1 MKYRDLHP
9 GDIILVWGDT
19 KIVERV
25 DRTHIATRGYND
37 NLELWAYGED
47 HLEFIKF
54 ENRLHLKDLGFY
66 DSGDALE
73 FNTYDG
79 YIIRWAKDLC
89 TIANERKNCCPRGK
103 YCKYLNEV
111 QQFFYETT
119 NVELNLDI

>member
-19 KIVERV
+19 KVVERV
-25 DRTHIATRGYND
+25 DRTHIATRGSND
-37 NLELWAYGED
+37 HLELWAYGED

-89 TIANERKNCCPRGK
+89 TITNERENRPKGK

>member
-1 MKYRDLHP
+1 MTYRDLHP

-19 KIVERV
+19 KVVERV
-25 DRTHIATRGYND
+25 DRTHIATRGSND
-37 NLELWAYGED
+37 HLELWAYGED

-79 YIIRWAKDLC
+79 YIIIWAKDFC
-89 TIANERKNCCPRGK
+89 TITNERENCPKGK

>member
-1 MKYRDLHP
+1 MRYRDLHP

-19 KIVERV
+19 KVVERV

-37 NLELWAYGED
+37 HLELWAYGED

-66 DSGDALE
+66 DSDDALE

-79 YIIRWAKDLC
+79 YIIRWTKDFC
-89 TIANERKNCCPRGK
+89 TITTNEKENCPKGK

>member
-1 MKYRDLHP
+1 MTYRDLHP

-19 KIVERV
+19 KVVERV
-25 DRTHIATRGYND
+25 DRTHIATRGCND
-37 NLELWAYGED
+37 HLELWAYGED
-47 HLEFIKF
+47 HLEFITF

-79 YIIRWAKDLC
+79 YIIIWAKDFC
-89 TIANERKNCCPRGK
+89 TIINERENCPRGK

-119 NVELNLDI
+119 NIELNLDI

>member
-19 KIVERV
+19 KVVERV
-25 DRTHIATRGYND
+25 DRTHIATRGSND
-37 NLELWAYGED
+37 RLELWAYGED

-79 YIIRWAKDLC
+79 YIIRWTKDLC
-89 TIANERKNCCPRGK
+89 TITNERENCPKGK
-103 YCKYLNEV
+103 HCKYLNEV